1 MLGEQIRQGFSP
13 LIAVL
18 TTDAVERIAAK
29 NNLSFTDLLLP
40 FATVNCTLKD
50 PSGSSVTSRIFFD
63 FRDLRRDGFLLSLTV
78 LPSVL
83 HEATSS
89 IASTSDSDPEF
100 ASVAFSETL
109 LKWSE
114 PAEHEF
120 LRTYLGC
127 LFVVS
132 IDDENPIEELSK
144 LIDIQHQ
151 QQYGQNASTIGPA
164 YCVIPRWML
173 PNIFKYF
180 LIVDDESSENGP
192 SRTPSVFS
200 AISKQFGAQ
209 NCYLLKINSRYDDEL
224 TDPWRAHLESK
235 YRGLKKGLQLAKHKV
250 LSKTMGLV
258 DGVAS
263 ATIESSPVGQSNGK
277 FVNSG
282 SISTIL
288 HGQYL
293 SYDDRESITK
303 MMECMVHNALLPW
316 VERQMRI
323 LNEQVIA
330 RRGISKS
337 LTTGVRKWFG
347 AAAAQQATS
356 ITYARDSGEM
366 QIRLLADLCFIF
378 GLYSYAYQLYQT
390 VRKEFAVDQAWLY
403 NAGAL
408 EMAALSLFLST
419 SQITAKQYPQHYMDD
434 AINFYTTVS
443 LKPVL
448 TMRAAIIS
456 SLILSA
462 LELYIEACTQLLK
475 LTNSDDDLFS
485 GVLLERVSV
494 YFGNAKMRRKMAF
507 HYVLAGHRMSKAG
520 QKQLSM
526 ECYKR
531 ALPEYLSKRWIFAE
545 DHILYTLANETEQKE
560 EALSWCLSLIRS
572 QSVQHTNQQQL
583 FLKHYLQLLKQCNN
597 TRTHALMM
605 VPLVDIQ
612 NIVVIYGERPIDL
625 IPELITNVET
635 LKNNEDEWVKLAK
648 AAYYTITGSFA
659 GFRETGTVR
668 TASTNNSKI
677 PFAPPLER
685 MRVILSLKNSMDIP
699 LLLKNIHLEV
709 SADPTMYLQTFTD
722 AITLEPKCEWIP
734 FELSVIPKEMI
745 DKIRVHSLS
754 FNLVIDE
761 ISVAYSIP
769 LNIRGPRLNNT
780 KKEKTSILY
789 GEDYRLT
796 AKVSKKQWPLVEIDL
811 PLKQRLTAFCGQ
823 ICRFNCDVNNI
834 GVIPV
839 EVFYIVTNHPEL
851 ISVYEEEC
859 PGSTTFRAVKS
870 TSTTINAAVGVF
882 NLKHGVIATGQKK
895 RLQLAVRAPATESP
909 GLNIML
915 LCYYRGDNCMVRE
928 ERHVIIIDTRVILE
942 TSLRLVDCTNGA
954 CVLQLRNLIPN
965 RSSLLA
971 KVELIRIRSLVT
983 HARINF
989 TSSKIRQDL
998 LPQIF
1003 LHPLQK
1009 RRVELESEQTDSISF
1024 LANGRAG
1031 AISLWFCDEI
1041 SDIPEWSSPPD
1052 HSAEISAI
1060 VSSSKENIE
1069 DDNTAI
1075 PELDLFFAVLWKAN
1089 IVNSDGTSSTVFGE
1103 NFLPNPFP
1111 FGCSVPFC
1119 AHHILRSFSMQ
1130 QSNRNLLET
1139 KRISSIPST
1148 TNKSPFGFICKIST
1162 SSPVTYHNFNNK
1174 RSCHIPVQI
1183 SVTNDDILHRRN
1195 CTVTIHFLD
1204 SSLVRKQ
1211 TVDSESPNAS
1221 EFLPQNITLATSS
1234 YVHSSLFS
1242 QPMVVANRSR
1252 MHAMIAFG
1260 CTQIFDIRLSVYCPS
1275 VYDIARFQAI
1285 GLFDGD
1291 GTEVPIYL
1299 PPTYVTVID
1308 QRV

>member
-13 LIAVL
+13 LLAVL

-40 FATVNCTLKD
+40 FATVSCTLKD
-50 PSGSSVTSRIFFD
+50 PSGSSATSRIFFD

-83 HEATSS
+83 HEAASS
-89 IASTSDSDPEF
+89 VASTSDSDPEL
-100 ASVAFSETL
+100 ASLAFRHILETL

-127 LFVVS
+127 VFVVS
-132 IDDENPIEELSK
+132 TDDEDPVRELSR

-151 QQYGQNASTIGPA
+151 QQCGQNAFAIGPA
-164 YCVIPRWML
+164 HCVMPRWML

-180 LIVDDESSENGP
+180 LIIDDESSGNGS
-192 SRTPSVFS
+192 SRAPSVFS
-200 AISKQFGAQ
+200 AITTHFGAQ
-209 NCYLLKINSRYDDEL
+209 NCYLLKVSSKYDDEL

-250 LSKTMGLV
+250 LSKTMGLT
-258 DGVAS
+258 DDSITSTA
-263 ATIESSPVGQSNGK
+263 ESSLTEQNNGGLAN
-277 FVNSG
+277 FGYV
-282 SISTIL
+282 STVL

-293 SYDDRESITK
+293 SYDDRESVTK

-316 VERQMRI
+316 VERQMRTI
-323 LNEQVIA
+323 NEQVIA

-378 GLYSYAYQLYQT
+378 GLYSYAHQLYQT

-443 LKPVL
+443 LKPIL
-448 TMRAAIIS
+448 TMRAAILS
-456 SLILSA
+456 ALILSK

-475 LTNSDDDLFS
+475 LTNCDDDLFS
-485 GVLLERVSV
+485 GVLLERASV

-545 DHILYTLANETEQKE
+545 DHILYTLANESEQKE
-560 EALSWCLSLIRS
+560 EADSRCLPLIRS
-572 QSVQHTNQQQL
+572 QSVQHADQQLL
-583 FLKHYLQLLKQCNN
+583 FLKHYLQLLKHCNS
-597 TRTHALMM
+597 TQAHAVMM
-605 VPLVDIQ
+605 IPLVDIQ
-612 NIVVIYGERPIDL
+612 NIAVIYGERPIDL
-625 IPELITNVET
+625 TPELVTNVET
-635 LKNNEDEWVKLAK
+635 LKNNEDGWVNLAK
-648 AAYYTITGSFA
+648 AAHCAITGSFA

-668 TASTNNSKI
+668 TASTDNSKI

-685 MRVILSLKNSMDIP
+685 MRVILSLKNSMNIP
-699 LLLKNIHLEV
+699 LTLKDIHLEV
-709 SADPTMYLQTFTD
+709 SADPAMYLQTFTEK
-722 AITLEPKCEWIP
+722 ITLEPKCDWIP
-734 FELSVIPKEMI
+734 FELSVIPKELI
-745 DKIRVHSLS
+745 DKVQVHSLS
-754 FNLVIDE
+754 FSLVVDD

-780 KKEKTSILY
+780 KKEKTSVLY
-789 GEDYRLT
+789 GEDYRLS
-796 AKVSKKQWPLVEIDL
+796 AKVTKEQWPLVEIDL
-811 PLKQRLTAFCGQ
+811 PPKRRLMAFCGQ
-823 ICRFNCDVNNI
+823 ICRFNCDVSNI
-834 GVIPV
+834 GVVPL
-839 EVFYIVTNHPEL
+839 EAFCIVTDHPEL

-859 PGSTTFRAVKS
+859 PGSTGFLSVKC
-870 TSTTINAAVGVF
+870 TSTAVDTAIGVY
-882 NLKHGVIATGQKK
+882 NLKHGVINVGQKK
-895 RLQLAVRAPATESP
+895 RLQLAVRAPNTESL
-909 GLNIML
+909 GLNVML
-915 LCYYRGDNCMVRE
+915 ICYYRGNNCMVRE
-928 ERHVIIIDTRVILE
+928 ERHIIVIDTRVILE
-942 TSLRLVDCTNGA
+942 TSLRLVDYTSGA
-954 CVLQLRNLIPN
+954 CILQLRNLIPN

-971 KVELIRIRSLVT
+971 KVELIRIRSLVA

-989 TSSKIRQDL
+989 TSKAWQDS
-998 LPQIF
+998 LPQVF

-1009 RRVELESEQTDSISF
+1009 RRVELESEQTDSIAF
-1024 LANGRAG
+1024 LANGRTGG
-1031 AISLWFCDEI
+1031 ASLWFCDEI
-1041 SDIPEWSSPPD
+1041 GDIPEWSSPPD
-1052 HSAEISAI
+1052 RSAKISS
-1060 VSSSKENIE
+1060 VVYSSKQNTE
-1069 DDNTAI
+1069 DENTAF
-1075 PELDLFFAVLWKAN
+1075 PEFDLFFAILWKAN
-1089 IVNSDGTSSTVFGE
+1089 VVNSDGTASTVFGE
-1103 NFLPNPFP
+1103 NFMPNPFP
-1111 FGCSVPFC
+1111 LGCSVPLC
-1119 AHHILRSFSMQ
+1119 TRHILRPFSTP
-1130 QSNRNLLET
+1130 QSSLNLLET
-1139 KRISSIPST
+1139 NHVSLFPST
-1148 TNKSPFGFICKIST
+1148 TADKNLFAFICKIST
-1162 SSPVTYHNFNNK
+1162 SSPITYHNFNND

-1183 SVTNDDILHRRN
+1183 AITNDDILHRRN
-1195 CTVTIHFLD
+1195 CTVTIHFMD
-1204 SSLVRKQ
+1204 SNLVRKQ
-1211 TVDSESPNAS
+1211 TENTNAS
-1221 EFLPQNITLATSS
+1221 GFLPQNINSSSSS
-1234 YVHSSLFS
+1234 YVHSSLAL
-1242 QPMVVANRSR
+1242 QPVVVADRSH
-1252 MHAMIAFG
+1252 MHATVAFG
-1260 CTQIFDIRLSVYCPS
+1260 CTHIFDIRLTVYCPS
-1275 VYDIARFQAI
+1275 IYDIGRFQAV

-1291 GTEVPIYL
+1291 GTEVPIYV